1 MSEYPF
7 LQAVIEIYNLHGSR
21 IKANHAIFLLDT
33 LQEIAMHAHKA
44 NADSQLRLKLQKL
57 QMLTQLPDPPFLRLE
72 NESYLA
78 YLTILQNLPLD
89 KPALAQVLDFENRLV
104 ELCKDVLQVYLNT
117 ASVSVHS
124 LPQKKNNW
132 TIPLGSSR
140 RRELT
145 ARAPLVVATLKAF
158 GGLTDSSLEKY
169 LRQFFP
175 LLASLISC
183 EHGSGEVQ
191 IALSDMF
198 SSWIGPILLRSVC

>member
-1 MSEYPF
+1 M
-7 LQAVIEIYNLHGSR
+7 
-21 IKANHAIFLLDT
+21 FLLDT
-33 LQEIAMHAHKA
+33 LREIAVHSHKA
-44 NADSQLRLKLQKL
+44 NGDSQLRLKLQKL

-89 KPALAQVLDFENRLV
+89 KPDLSDVVDFENRLV
-104 ELCKDVLQVYLNT
+104 ELCKDVLQVYLDT
-117 ASVSVHS
+117 ASNSAQS
-124 LPQKKNNW
+124 KNSQKQHNW
-132 TIPLGSSR
+132 VIPLGSSR
-140 RRELT
+140 RRELA
-145 ARAPLVVATLKAF
+145 ARAPLVVATLKAIS
-158 GGLTDSSLEKY
+158 GLTDSSFEKY

-198 SSWIGPILLRSVC
+198 GSWIGPILLRSVC